1 MFAGLHLPEAARDRA
16 AGERLL
22 ALARDCSPRVEAVAG
37 DLVALDASGLT
48 RLFGGPRPFAEHVH
62 RQGAE
67 HGFPVSVAVAATR
80 TAALLL
86 ARARPGVMVVPRG
99 REAKALAPLPVALLA
114 RLDGKAGAPA
124 GSARPEAMAPT
135 AASSSRQGTRGGS
148 SSRHYRLAPPPSSR
162 QAAERVADGAPFTD
176 LLATLERWGIRTLGE
191 LAALPAAG
199 LFERLGE
206 AGTRWHRL
214 ARGEDHQPLVRETIE
229 PRFEQALELDWPIEG
244 LEPLSFVLARLLEPL
259 GADLER
265 HDRGAVVLHVW
276 LKLVTRT
283 VHHRALHLPAPIRDP
298 RVLRTLVLL
307 DLESHPPQAGIDQVR
322 LAAEPAP
329 GRVVQHSLLVRPLP
343 SPDQLCTLMA
353 RLTALMGKG
362 RCGSPLPVD
371 THRPGAVALAPF
383 APDDMKKGV
392 AKHGVAYP
400 FQTSG
405 AEQVRDPSFHP
416 ARYDERLIRP
426 AFAPASVLRRFRQ
439 PVPARVAVET
449 GRPVRVAAR
458 LAGIAGSAVQQ
469 RAGPWHT
476 SGGWW
481 AEPWDREEWDVALA
495 DRAVYRVHR
504 DRATGQ
510 WFVEGVWD

>member
-1 MFAGLHLPEAARDRA
+1 LR
-16 AGERLL
+16 
-22 ALARDCSPRVEAVAG
+22 
-37 DLVALDASGLT
+37 
-48 RLFGGPRPFAEHVH
+48 
-62 RQGAE
+62 
-67 HGFPVSVAVAATR
+67 
-80 TAALLL
+80 
-86 ARARPGVMVVPRG
+86 
-99 REAKALAPLPVALLA
+99 
-114 RLDGKAGAPA
+114 
-124 GSARPEAMAPT
+124 
-135 AASSSRQGTRGGS
+135 
-148 SSRHYRLAPPPSSR
+148 
-162 QAAERVADGAPFTD
+162 
-176 LLATLERWGIRTLGE
+176 RWGLRTLGE
-191 LAALPAAG
+191 LAALPPAA
-199 LFERLGE
+199 LSERLGQD
-206 AGTRWHRL
+206 GVRWQRL
-214 ARGEDHQPLVRETIE
+214 ARGEDAGPLVPDLPEKRYE
-229 PRFEQALELDWPIEG
+229 ASLDLEWPVEG
-244 LEPLSFVLARLLEPL
+244 LEPLSFVFARLFETLCAEL
-259 GADLER
+259 VRD
-265 HDRGAVVLHVW
+265 DRAAAVLHVAFT
-276 LKLVTRT
+276 LTTREIETRT
-283 VHHRALHLPAPIRDP
+283 LQLPAPMRDP

-329 GRVVQHSLLVRPLP
+329 GRVVQHSLLVRPMP

-426 AFAPASVLRRFRQ
+426 AFAPASALRRFRQ

-495 DRAVYRVHR
+495 DRAIYRVHR
-504 DRATGQ
+504 DRETGQ

>member
-1 MFAGLHLPEAARDRA
+1 VFAGLHLPEAARDRA

-37 DLVALDASGLT
+37 DLVAIDASGLT
-48 RLFGGPRPFAEHVH
+48 RLFGGPRPFAEHV
-62 RQGAE
+62 RQQGAE

-86 ARARPGVMVVPRG
+86 ACARPGATVVPRG
-99 REAKALAPLPVALLA
+99 REAVALAPLPVAVL
-114 RLDGKAGAPA
+114 G
-124 GSARPEAMAPT
+124 
-135 AASSSRQGTRGGS
+135 
-148 SSRHYRLAPPPSSR
+148 RLAGEE
-162 QAAERVADGAPFTD
+162 AD
-176 LLATLERWGIRTLGE
+176 LLATLERWGIRTLGD

-206 AGTRWHRL
+206 AGTRWRRL
-214 ARGEDHQPLVRETIE
+214 ARGEDRQPLVRETIE

-244 LEPLSFVLARLLEPL
+244 LEPLSFVLARLLELL

-329 GRVVQHSLLVRPLP
+329 GRVVQHSLLVRPMP
-343 SPDQLCTLMA
+343 SPDRLCTLMA
-353 RLTALMGKG
+353 RLTALVGKG
-362 RCGSPLPVD
+362 RCGSPLSVD
-371 THRPGAVALAPF
+371 SHHPGAVALAPF
-383 APDDMKKGV
+383 APDDVKRGGARK
-392 AKHGVAYP
+392 GVAYP

-405 AEQVRDPSFHP
+405 AETARDASFHP
-416 ARYDERLIRP
+416 ARYDERLVRP
-426 AFAPASVLRRFRQ
+426 AFAPASALRRFRR
-439 PVPARVAVET
+439 PVPARVAVEA
-449 GRPVRVAAR
+449 GRPVRVATK
-458 LAGIAGSAVQQ
+458 LAGIVGSAVQQ